1 MRLPTFAY
9 HAPKAFEQ
17 IVKIKCD
24 FTRSALIIT
33 GDPTVIRAAKDM
45 GEAVYTVDSLASRSL
60 VGKILP
66 SSYSHTEIK
75 EYYSE
80 YAQYRRHR
88 TSQVWP
94 KSSMGLRA
102 CVSH

>member
-9 HAPKAFEQ
+9 HAPRAFEQ
-17 IVKIKCD
+17 LVKIKCG
-24 FTRSALIIT
+24 FTGSALIMV
-33 GDPTVIRAAKDM
+33 GDPAVNRAAKDM
-45 GEAVYTVDSLASRSL
+45 GEALYTVDSPASRSL

-66 SSYSHTEIK
+66 GPYSHTVIK
-75 EYYSE
+75 EHYSG
-80 YAQYRRHR
+80 YAQYKRHR